1 MMKTRFFSFAL
12 IGLLVMAGISVSA
25 QTSKEA
31 MQAQKEVNK
40 LSKEQLNAKASKDA
54 RKAAKQYQKEGW
66 TVTPGALPIEKQLD
80 KAYLMQYEMDQYGYP
95 KYLMA
100 EGMSIGEN
108 YDAARFQAAEMA
120 TLNLA
125 GEIQREI
132 TELIDNSRANK
143 QLAAEEAASLIESVG
158 AGKTLISQSIGRTIR
173 VVEMYRTLK
182 NKNKEVMIRVAY
194 NSEMAKEA
202 AKNALRD
209 ELEKKS
215 EDLHKKLEKILSGK

>member
-1 MMKTRFFSFAL
+1 M
-12 IGLLVMAGISVSA
+12 
-25 QTSKEA
+25 
-31 MQAQKEVNK
+31 
-40 LSKEQLNAKASKDA
+40 
-54 RKAAKQYQKEGW
+54 
-66 TVTPGALPIEKQLD
+66 
-80 KAYLMQYEMDQYGYP
+80 
-95 KYLMA
+95 
-100 EGMSIGEN
+100 
-108 YDAARFQAAEMA
+108 
-120 TLNLA
+120 
-125 GEIQREI
+125 
-132 TELIDNSRANK
+132 IDNSRANK